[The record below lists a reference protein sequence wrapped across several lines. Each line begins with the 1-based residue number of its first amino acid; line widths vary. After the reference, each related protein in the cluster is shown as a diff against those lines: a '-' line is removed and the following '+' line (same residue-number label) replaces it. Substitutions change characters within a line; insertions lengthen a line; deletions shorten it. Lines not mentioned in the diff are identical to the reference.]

1 MPVSG
6 LVVTLSTDEA
16 AARDAVAWLSSDER
30 FDVGA
35 TAADHA
41 RRLPLTLET
50 ADEAANRAC
59 WDELQA
65 HPGIEFAD
73 VVCVFFA

>member
-16 AARDAVAWLSSDER
+16 AARDAVEWLASDER
-30 FDVGA
+30 FEVGA
-35 TAADHA
+35 TGGNNE

-50 ADEAANRAC
+50 ADERANRAC

-65 HPGIEFAD
+65 HIGIDFVD